1 MWFWNSWSEFF
12 NTALKTE
19 EDKFKDISTQ
29 FTKHCLEREKKSMNM
44 EVQKVLNHHFKN
56 GLGREPTLETLT
68 WSKHQHD
75 HQKTIQRHLSQ
86 NCEKMKLYC
95 QRSLKYLI

>member
-1 MWFWNSWSEFF
+1 
-12 NTALKTE
+12 
-19 EDKFKDISTQ
+19 
-29 FTKHCLEREKKSMNM
+29 M

-68 WSKHQHD
+68 LSKHQHD
-75 HQKTIQRHLSQ
+75 HQKTIQTHLSQ

-95 QRSLKYLI
+95 QRY

>member
-1 MWFWNSWSEFF
+1 M
-12 NTALKTE
+12 K
-19 EDKFKDISTQ
+19 
-29 FTKHCLEREKKSMNM
+29 
-44 EVQKVLNHHFKN
+44 VQKVLNHHFKN

-68 WSKHQHD
+68 LSKHQHD